1 MIPILFGVTL
11 LSFIL
16 SHLIMNDP
24 ARVWAGLKATPAT
37 IEAIRVRYHLN
48 DPIISQYIFYMTQL
62 LHFDLGISPIDGSR
76 ILDNILAYLP
86 NTIELAL
93 VSVVIDALIG
103 IPLGVYAAS
112 HSGKIKDNI
121 VRATSL
127 LGSSTPPFLIA
138 LLLLLVAFYYLGAFP
153 SGGQLSIMMEA
164 PPKLTGLMLVD
175 SIIAGRLDAF
185 VDALWHIVLP
195 AVALSVA
202 TFGVITRLARTSMLE
217 VLEQDYIRTA
227 RAKGLDEQTVVYKH
241 ALRNALIPTVTV
253 LALLL
258 GDLLSGTIVVETV
271 FNWPGIGRYATRA
284 ISNADFT
291 SIMGVTI
298 IFTLAVVISNL
309 IADIMYAVVDPR
321 IRLE

>member
-1 MIPILFGVTL
+1 
-11 LSFIL
+11 
-16 SHLIMNDP
+16 LI
-24 ARVWAGLKATPAT
+24 
-37 IEAIRVRYHLN
+37 
-48 DPIISQYIFYMTQL
+48 
-62 LHFDLGISPIDGSR
+62 
-76 ILDNILAYLP
+76 
-86 NTIELAL
+86 
-93 VSVVIDALIG
+93 
-103 IPLGVYAAS
+103 
-112 HSGKIKDNI
+112 
-121 VRATSL
+121 
-127 LGSSTPPFLIA
+127 
-138 LLLLLVAFYYLGAFP
+138 LLLVAFYYLGAFP

-164 PPKLTGLMLVD
+164 PPRLTGLMLVD
-175 SIIAGRLDAF
+175 CILAGRLDAF

-202 TFGVITRLARTSMLE
+202 TFGIITRLARTSMLE

-227 RAKGLDEQTVVYKH
+227 RAKGLDERTVIYKH

-298 IFTLAVVISNL
+298 MFTLAVVISNL
-309 IADIMYAVVDPR
+309 IADITYAVVDPR